1 MLPSRAGFHGI
12 VSQVN
17 PQRKRDTTRYLFP
30 IAETVQRGYTQE
42 EAAKM
47 HTTPTTL
54 KQAKRRPRNKKR
66 TRRHRFLT
74 TGDVASY
81 CEVTSAAVLKWI
93 DAGKI
98 PVFTTPGGHYRI
110 LRTDFRDFLAQH
122 GMFIDE
128 GFFGKAHTRKRILIV
143 DDEPAVVAFIES
155 ALGLEGKYE
164 LAAASD
170 GFEAG
175 QQVASFEPDLIVLDI
190 MLPGMD
196 GFEVCSRVKADPTTA
211 HVKIL
216 AVTGFATEENI
227 KKILNQGADDY
238 LEKPVT
244 IQDLREKV
252 QELLGGHD

>member
-1 MLPSRAGFHGI
+1 M
-12 VSQVN
+12 
-17 PQRKRDTTRYLFP
+17 K
-30 IAETVQRGYTQE
+30 
-42 EAAKM
+42 
-47 HTTPTTL
+47 
-54 KQAKRRPRNKKR
+54 
-66 TRRHRFLT
+66 RHRFLT

-93 DAGKI
+93 DAGKL

-110 LRTDFRDFLAQH
+110 LRSDFRDFLAQH

-128 GFFGKAHTRKRILIV
+128 GYFGKGHTRKRILIV
-143 DDEPAVVAFIES
+143 DDEPAVVTFIES
-155 ALGLEGKYE
+155 TLRLEGKYE

-175 QQVASFEPDLIVLDI
+175 QQVATFKPDLIVLDI

-196 GFEVCSRVKADPTTA
+196 GFEVCSRVKTDPATTN
-211 HVKIL
+211 VKVL

-227 KKILNQGADDY
+227 RKILNAGADDY
-238 LEKPVT
+238 LGKPVT

-252 QELLGGHD
+252 EELLGARD